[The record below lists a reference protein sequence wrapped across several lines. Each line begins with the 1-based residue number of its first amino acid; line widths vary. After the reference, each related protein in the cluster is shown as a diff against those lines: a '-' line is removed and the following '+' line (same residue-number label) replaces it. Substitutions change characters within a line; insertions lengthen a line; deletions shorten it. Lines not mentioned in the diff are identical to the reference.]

1 MTSLVPWQQDDGSIV
16 DIYGNR
22 ISERKALEI
31 ITTVNSLPARK
42 EKDNFLHAIKN
53 HPIIIVQGETG
64 SGKST
69 QLPKF
74 AHFANPNENIVV
86 TQPRVFSAT
95 SLAERVSMEI
105 LSELGDPRYSL
116 GERIGYRTGRGKIGT
131 HNTRLSYNTDG
142 TEFMRQAM
150 SGLIPNLLFIDEAH
164 GFSVQTETLAML
176 ARHHERAMKI
186 VIMSA
191 TLDPEIFRE
200 YYKDISTDIPLIS
213 IPGRTFGV
221 TSDFDARWNE
231 LMADIEDAIQNKQN
245 ILLFAPGKKEIED
258 HIKAL
263 KTKFWDSVEILPLH
277 AEMPASEQNKL
288 LTKNTDLPRIIVATN
303 VAEESITIPYIDF
316 VADLG
321 TQKVLR
327 YTGHG
332 TPILW
337 LEDTAYSNAL
347 QRAGRAGRTK
357 PGTYKRYNATPSADI
372 ERYPEAPIQR
382 EMIDRHIL
390 TLLSQ
395 DINIVDMIFDSEKT
409 GESPFFHHVDIGLF
423 SLSLKR
429 LRSAWA
435 LTIDNKLTVLGHEL
449 LKFPVEVYHARMLY
463 ESIERGCIGNTIDTV
478 AILEKKWFVSSKED
492 AWQELLSQKQ
502 YNSDLDAYIELFT
515 LFTTTQL
522 TRKQEKRLIA
532 LNINP
537 EELRDFYERAGSV
550 KLYEVVDL
558 SPIGVKNKKIKEID
572 ECRTIL
578 IERFTSMWI
587 EITSSTD
594 SRARWISLA
603 TGYLHQIY
611 LYDEDAK
618 RFFNPDQWH
627 YADRYIWW
635 DISMV
640 EAKHKK
646 HYLGSPFIIQ
656 STDEKDDL
664 HLLTHIIAINE
675 IAIEEAKKSNFL
687 YATEEYAVPKKT
699 KKSHSNTSSSSGFH
713 TSNTSTTTPEEKST
727 KPITYSKKLTK
738 VLPGDTVALYES
750 ILQEYYATR
759 HASSEDAQ
767 NFYLKYCLVPFLFE
781 HNVHIKRYITEK
793 SPEWVQFFSRL
804 LTRFLGEQD
813 L

>member
-16 DIYGNR
+16 DTYGNR
-22 ISERKALEI
+22 IPERKALEI

-200 YYKDISTDIPLIS
+200 YYKDISIDIPLIS

-231 LMADIEDAIQNKQN
+231 LMVDIEDAIQNKQN

-502 YNSDLDAYIELFT
+502 YNSDLDAYIELFN
-515 LFTTTQL
+515 LFTATQL

-537 EELRDFYERAGSV
+537 EELKDFYERAGSV

-611 LYDEDAK
+611 LYDEDIK

-627 YADRYIWW
+627 YAEKYIQW
-635 DISMV
+635 DVSKV
-640 EAKHKK
+640 ETKHKK
-646 HYLGSPFIIQ
+646 TLSWKSFYYSESWRKRRSSSLDSCHSHQWNSNWGSEKIQ
-656 STDEKDDL
+656 CPLRNRGIYST
-664 HLLTHIIAINE
+664 
-675 IAIEEAKKSNFL
+675 
-687 YATEEYAVPKKT
+687 KT
-699 KKSHSNTSSSSGFH
+699 KKGSYQHKYFWTLCTKLIHGDSFRKSYRFNSSSKKNHTSTPWGYCCTLWINTSRVLQYK
-713 TSNTSTTTPEEKST
+713 TC
-727 KPITYSKKLTK
+727 KLWRCSEFLSQ
-738 VLPGDTVALYES
+738 VLSCS
-750 ILQEYYATR
+750 ILIWIQCSYKAIYNRKITR
-759 HASSEDAQ
+759 MGTIL
-767 NFYLKYCLVPFLFE
+767 LK
-781 HNVHIKRYITEK
+781 ITH
-793 SPEWVQFFSRL
+793 SIPWRTGSL
-804 LTRFLGEQD
+804 
-813 L
+813 

>member
-303 VAEESITIPYIDF
+303 VAFHISTLLLILELKKFCDILAMEHRFSDLRILHIPTHSRELDVLDELSQEHTRDTMPLLLQISSGILRHRFSVRWSIDIYSRSYHKIS
-316 VADLG
+316 
-321 TQKVLR
+321 
-327 YTGHG
+327 
-332 TPILW
+332 ILW
-337 LEDTAYSNAL
+337 IWFL
-347 QRAGRAGRTK
+347 
-357 PGTYKRYNATPSADI
+357 
-372 ERYPEAPIQR
+372 
-382 EMIDRHIL
+382 
-390 TLLSQ
+390 
-395 DINIVDMIFDSEKT
+395 IV
-409 GESPFFHHVDIGLF
+409 
-423 SLSLKR
+423 
-429 LRSAWA
+429 
-435 LTIDNKLTVLGHEL
+435 
-449 LKFPVEVYHARMLY
+449 
-463 ESIERGCIGNTIDTV
+463 
-478 AILEKKWFVSSKED
+478 
-492 AWQELLSQKQ
+492 
-502 YNSDLDAYIELFT
+502 
-515 LFTTTQL
+515 
-522 TRKQEKRLIA
+522 
-532 LNINP
+532 
-537 EELRDFYERAGSV
+537 
-550 KLYEVVDL
+550 
-558 SPIGVKNKKIKEID
+558 
-572 ECRTIL
+572 
-578 IERFTSMWI
+578 
-587 EITSSTD
+587 
-594 SRARWISLA
+594 
-603 TGYLHQIY
+603 
-611 LYDEDAK
+611 
-618 RFFNPDQWH
+618 
-627 YADRYIWW
+627 
-635 DISMV
+635 
-640 EAKHKK
+640 
-646 HYLGSPFIIQ
+646 
-656 STDEKDDL
+656 
-664 HLLTHIIAINE
+664 
-675 IAIEEAKKSNFL
+675 
-687 YATEEYAVPKKT
+687 
-699 KKSHSNTSSSSGFH
+699 
-713 TSNTSTTTPEEKST
+713 
-727 KPITYSKKLTK
+727 KKLEN
-738 VLPGDTVALYES
+738 L
-750 ILQEYYATR
+750 
-759 HASSEDAQ
+759 H
-767 NFYLKYCLVPFLFE
+767 
-781 HNVHIKRYITEK
+781 
-793 SPEWVQFFSRL
+793 FFIM
-804 LTRFLGEQD
+804 
-813 L
+813 